1 MTYQISKAKYSIAG
15 INTGLILRK
24 GGIAEKQARD
34 YLCDF
39 EGDPQ
44 IVVGIPDEYIAAR
57 KQEAPHLTNVE
68 LEYMWS
74 CSEFCLKLLD
84 FGGFML
90 HASGVVYKNH
100 AYLFSAPSG
109 TGKSTHT
116 SIWRKAFG
124 EDEAFII
131 NDDKPVIKLSEEGAT
146 VFGTPWSGK
155 TDANVNTS
163 APLQG
168 ICFLE
173 RGAENRIEE
182 MPVKEAVHRIL
193 DQTVRPLEPMG
204 MEKLL
209 NILDRLLKN
218 VRVYQMQCNMEL
230 EAAYTA
236 YETMSK

>member
-1 MTYQISKAKYSIAG
+1 MIYQVSKAKYSIAG
-15 INTGLILRK
+15 INTGLILRE
-24 GGIAEKQARD
+24 GGVTHKQAKD

-39 EGDPQ
+39 EGDPE
-44 IVVGIPDEYIAAR
+44 IVVGISDEYIAAR
-57 KQEAPHLTNVE
+57 KKETPHLSE
-68 LEYMWS
+68 LDLEYMWS

-84 FGGFML
+84 YDGFML
-90 HASGVVYKNH
+90 HASGVVYKNR

-124 EDEAFII
+124 EDETFII
-131 NDDKPVIKLSEEGAT
+131 NDDKPIIRIMDDGPI

-163 APLQG
+163 VPLQG

-173 RGAENRIEE
+173 RGKENHIEK
-182 MPVKEAVHRIL
+182 MSAREAVHKIL
-193 DQTVRPLEPMG
+193 DQTVRPLEPVG

-209 NILDRLLKN
+209 NVMDKLLKE
-218 VRVYQMQCNMEL
+218 VSVYRMQCNMDID
-230 EAAYTA
+230 AALTA
-236 YETMSK
+236 YEGMSK